1 MTFRS
6 LASRRRATLIA
17 GASILAFALG
27 CGHGAETTT
36 APSAPPATAVKVI
49 TVAATTGEDRIAAPG
64 VVEAVETATVRSE
77 IAGLVAAIG
86 FEDGQHVEEGQILV
100 RLRDQD
106 ARAAV
111 AEADARLRLAGAM
124 LGRTEGLAERGNA
137 AAVELDR
144 TRADR
149 DLAAAQLARAQ
160 EALRRTTVRAPFT
173 GIAGRRGVSPGELVD
188 PTRVITR
195 VDAIGTVTVDASVP
209 ERYAPAVVV
218 GAAADATVEAIP
230 GRTFT
235 GTVSFVAPRISEGS
249 RTVDVRLRLDNADL
263 VLRPGMTAEVRLAL
277 GGPAERIALPSQ
289 AVVTGANG
297 PSVWIVDTDGKAQPR
312 PIGTG
317 ARDAAQVRV
326 TSGLA
331 AGDRV
336 IVEGLLRLK
345 PGTPVR
351 IVGE

>member
-1 MTFRS
+1 MG
-6 LASRRRATLIA
+6 AATLAI
-17 GASILAFALG
+17 ALG
-27 CGHGAETTT
+27 CGHGSETAA
-36 APSAPPATAVKVI
+36 APAAPPPTAVKVI
-49 TVAATTGEDRIAAPG
+49 AVAASTEEDRIRAPG

-77 IAGLVAAIG
+77 VTGLVAAIG
-86 FEDGQHVEEGQILV
+86 FQDGQSVEEGQVLV

-111 AEADARLRLAGAM
+111 AEADARHRLATAM
-124 LGRTEGLAERGNA
+124 LERTEGLAERGNA
-137 AAVELDR
+137 AAAELDR
-144 TRADR
+144 MRADR

-173 GIAGRRGVSPGELVD
+173 GVAGRRGVSPGELVD
-188 PTRVITR
+188 LQRVITR
-195 VDAIGTVTVDASVP
+195 VDAIGAVTVDASIP

-218 GAAADATVEAIP
+218 GAPAEATVEAIP

-235 GTVSFVAPRISEGS
+235 GTISFVAPRISEGS
-249 RTVDVRLRLDNADL
+249 RTVDVRVRIENPDL

-289 AVVTGANG
+289 AVVTGASG
-297 PSVWIVDTDGKAQPR
+297 PAVWVVDGEGKAQPR

-317 ARDAAQVRV
+317 PRDAAQVRV

-331 AGDRV
+331 VGDRV

-345 PGTPVR
+345 PGAPVR
-351 IVGE
+351 IVGEGIVGE